1 MVNGTGSK
9 MADQPTGGSS
19 TPEQTL
25 RPAKRGRLWLR
36 ILRWTFLSVLIA
48 GAGGY
53 LYLARWSGDGETPP
67 RGFSSR
73 NELIAA
79 LLVRGV
85 NLVDKNPPLPEDVE
99 LSEGVE
105 YGKAGER
112 PLLLDLYRPK
122 RQNGSNPRN
131 EKVPGLIFIHG
142 GGWKSGGRQDYRAY
156 TTWFAQQGYVAATI
170 GYRLSKEALFP
181 AAVEDAKC
189 SVRWMR
195 AESESL
201 GVDPDKIV
209 VIGGSAGG
217 HLAMMI
223 GYSPDDKT
231 LEGAGGHPEVSSEVA
246 AVVDIYGPF
255 DFETPEGKSAD
266 VVKQFLGKQSY
277 EEAPELWKRLSPAT
291 YLDAGDPPTLII
303 HGSIDEI
310 VPIAQAEMLSKRLQE
325 LKIPFRYIRLEGWP
339 HTMDAAVPVNI
350 YCRQQ
355 ILKFLREQVGQ

>member
-1 MVNGTGSK
+1 MT
-9 MADQPTGGSS
+9 DHPTAESL
-19 TPEQTL
+19 TPESSLL
-25 RPAKRGRLWLR
+25 RHPKKRALWLK
-36 ILRWTFLSVLIA
+36 ILGWTVLSFLIA
-48 GAGGY
+48 SAGGY
-53 LYLARWSGDGETPP
+53 LYLARWPGDAETPP
-67 RGFSSR
+67 RGFSCR

-85 NLVDKNPPLPEDVE
+85 GLIDKDPPLPENVE

-105 YGKAGER
+105 YGKVGER
-112 PLLLDLYRPK
+112 SLLLDLYKPK
-122 RQNGSNPRN
+122 RQKG
-131 EKVPGLIFIHG
+131 KVPGLIFIHG
-142 GGWKSGGRQDYRAY
+142 GGWKSGGRQDYRVY

-189 SVRWMR
+189 AVRWMR
-195 AESESL
+195 AEAESL

-231 LEGAGGHPEVSSEVA
+231 LEGAGGHAEVSSEVA
-246 AVVDIYGPF
+246 AVVDLYGPF
-255 DFETPEGKSAD
+255 DFDTPEGKSAD
-266 VVKQFLGKQSY
+266 VVKDFLGKQSY

-291 YLDAGDPPTLII
+291 YLNAGDPPTLII

-310 VPIAQAEMLSKRLQE
+310 VPISQAEILSQRLRE
-325 LKIPFRYIRLEGWP
+325 LKIPARYLRLEGWP

-350 YCRQQ
+350 YCRHQ
-355 ILKFLREQVGQ
+355 ILKFLREQVGP